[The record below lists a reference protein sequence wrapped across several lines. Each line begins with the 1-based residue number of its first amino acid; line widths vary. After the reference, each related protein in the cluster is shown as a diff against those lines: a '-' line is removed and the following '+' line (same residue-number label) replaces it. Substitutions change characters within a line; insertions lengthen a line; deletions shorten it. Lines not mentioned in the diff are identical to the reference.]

1 MKTNYQC
8 EKRKNILSIL
18 PLHRT
23 FQVTEAKYS
32 YYKKIHYYPCTAEES
47 IIQRIKTEHR
57 VSLTTASE
65 FLCSVQTQTPSYWAN
80 SCSVLDFAHCQW
92 KSKYSNKLR
101 FFKKMNVC
109 VAALINFSKH
119 VSDKSNTI

>member
-65 FLCSVQTQTPSYWAN
+65 FLCSVQHRHLHTEQILVVFWVSHTVNGKANTQ
-80 SCSVLDFAHCQW
+80 
-92 KSKYSNKLR
+92 
-101 FFKKMNVC
+101 
-109 VAALINFSKH
+109 INYVFSK
-119 VSDKSNTI
+119 K